1 MKLNLLQSHPCN
13 GSAVRLAH
21 IRPAVGTGWA
31 QLRAKLLL
39 QGVNVIE
46 PDADQSIHI
55 ALEALHRMPTVDGYR
70 RIGLRRR

>member
-1 MKLNLLQSHPCN
+1 M
-13 GSAVRLAH
+13 
-21 IRPAVGTGWA
+21 
-31 QLRAKLLL
+31 RAKLLL

-55 ALEALHRMPTVDGYR
+55 ALEALHRMPTVGGYR